1 MATRIRQKAEKL
13 AKNKDNR
20 PFAKAKYIRMS
31 SSKVRI
37 VLDLIRGKNANE
49 ACAILA
55 NMPNAA
61 AEASL
66 KVLKS
71 AIANAENNKG
81 MNKDTL
87 FVAEAYANVA
97 PTMKRISYRAKGS
110 ADRILKRS
118 SHITIVLDERK

>member
-13 AKNKDNR
+13 AANKDNR

-31 SSKVRI
+31 STKVRF
-37 VLDLIRGKNANE
+37 VLDLIRGKDVKE
-49 ACAILA
+49 ACAILET
-55 NMPNAA
+55 MPNFGA
-61 AEASL
+61 AETL

-81 MNKDTL
+81 LNRDNL
-87 FVAEAYANVA
+87 YVAEVYVTQA
-97 PTMKRISYRAKGS
+97 PIMKRISYRAKGS

-118 SHITIVLDERK
+118 SHITVVLDERK